1 MIVAGVVIGL
11 GALAGAG
18 AAVLTW
24 RWKRA
29 DPTDPHLERRTVRHF
44 LREHPVVVRLLKRH
58 PSPSPATAEV
68 LGVAAAG
75 VLVATAATGVLLL
88 MIRTRTGV
96 ARADTPLAEWAA
108 DNATATSTDVL
119 RSISDLGGTNVV
131 VMAALAVTAFEVFRD
146 RRWAVPMFVTLVVGG
161 QFLLSNGIKLIVDR
175 ARPSISPLTGF
186 AGTSFPSGHSVAAA
200 ATWACLAFV
209 LGRRRNRHV
218 RAVLQGT
225 AVGIAVAVAT
235 TRVALGVHWTTDVLA
250 GLFVGWAWFAACA
263 IAFGGR
269 VLHFGEPVKIAE
281 EEVAASVP

>member
-1 MIVAGVVIGL
+1 
-11 GALAGAG
+11 
-18 AAVLTW
+18 
-24 RWKRA
+24 
-29 DPTDPHLERRTVRHF
+29 VRHF

-269 VLHFGEPVKIAE
+269 VLQFGEPVEIAE